1 MKAICPYC
9 GKQQSEKNKSC
20 VFCGASLQILTPD
33 QTAKAAEEKGPA
45 TALCNMCM
53 GPFPVAEL
61 VEHEGQKICA
71 ECLKKI
77 KRRETSIGPV
87 LKKAAAVEE
96 PTTRP
101 GRKLAVVL
109 VVGLLVLSIAGY
121 GSYYFWSTVSTEKQ
135 RHTDNVAKL
144 FDAVIEKNNQAV
156 AFLHQYETE
165 PALAA
170 EAVTILVEA
179 LSLTSSD
186 EIRSA
191 CSGDAA
197 IEAYR
202 TGVKELIRKRL
213 MAARTLAGTPEA
225 GDPED
230 KDSALQLISQAD
242 ASAPSVTA
250 ELAVRLRMW
259 RISVQP
265 FMIY

>member
-9 GKQQSEKNKSC
+9 GKQQSEKNTSC
-20 VFCGASLQILTPD
+20 QFCGASLQAMVPD
-33 QTAKAAEEKGPA
+33 QSGKPAEEKGPT

-53 GPFPVAEL
+53 KSFPVAEL
-61 VEHEGQKICA
+61 VESEGQKICA
-71 ECLKKI
+71 ECLKKT
-77 KRRETSIGPV
+77 KRRETSLGPA
-87 LKKAAAVEE
+87 LRKAATEE
-96 PTTRP
+96 LTTKP
-101 GRKLAVVL
+101 GKKLAVVL
-109 VVGLLVLSIAGY
+109 VVGLLFLTIAGY
-121 GSYYFWSTVSTEKQ
+121 GGYYFWNAVSLEKQ
-135 RHTDNVAKL
+135 RRMDNTAKL
-144 FDAVIEKNNQAV
+144 FQAVIEKNNQAV

-186 EIRSA
+186 EIRGA
-191 CSGDAA
+191 CLGDAT

-225 GDPED
+225 GDPD
-230 KDSALQLISQAD
+230 SSDSALKLISQTD
-242 ASAPSVTA
+242 ASAPAVTV
-250 ELAVRLRMW
+250 ELAKLLRMW
-259 RISVQP
+259 RVSVQP

>member
-9 GKQQSEKNKSC
+9 GKQQSEKNTSC
-20 VFCGASLQILTPD
+20 QFCGASLQAMVPE
-33 QTAKAAEEKGPA
+33 QSGKPAEEKGPT

-53 GPFPVAEL
+53 RSFPVAEL
-61 VEHEGQKICA
+61 IESEGQKVCA
-71 ECLKKI
+71 ECLKKV
-77 KRRETSIGPV
+77 KKRETSLGPV
-87 LKKAAAVEE
+87 LRKAAAEE
-96 PTTRP
+96 PTTKP
-101 GRKLAVVL
+101 GKKLAVVL
-109 VVGLLVLSIAGY
+109 IIGLLILTIAGY
-121 GSYYFWSTVSTEKQ
+121 GGYYFWGALSVEKQ
-135 RHTDNVAKL
+135 RSMDNTARL
-144 FDAVIEKNNQAV
+144 FKAVIEKNNQAV

-186 EIRSA
+186 EIKGA

-225 GDPED
+225 GDPD
-230 KDSALQLISQAD
+230 GRDNALKLISQTD
-242 ASAPSVTA
+242 ASAPAVTV
-250 ELAVRLRMW
+250 ELATRLRIW
-259 RISVQP
+259 RVSVQP